1 MEIRHLRYFLAVAEH
16 GSVAQAARKLNIVQP
31 ALSRQIHDLEE
42 HLGTPLFERSVR
54 GVQLTAAGKQF
65 ERDTQKLLAELDAA
79 CERALRAAA
88 GLEGSVRIGISHNHT
103 WHPLILQRLR
113 RFQRA
118 FPNVALMLE
127 PSLSTQQLTRIK
139 EGRIDGGF
147 IALRDPN
154 DAELCGIKVLSSG
167 LLLAVPS
174 HSKYAKKPPARLR
187 DLRDEP
193 CVWFPRERAPVY
205 HDYLIH
211 QCQRAGLS
219 PRLVPIGSDVVTT
232 LGMVAAGMG
241 YSIVTEIS
249 KYNCPKEVVLH
260 HHPDLSDVHDVE
272 LVMRS
277 DADSPILRE
286 FARVM
291 STSGP
296 RESKHA

>member
-1 MEIRHLRYFLAVAEH
+1 MEIRHLRYFQAVAEH

-42 HLGTPLFERSVR
+42 QLGTPLFERSVR

-65 ERDTQKLLAELDAA
+65 ARDTQKLLAELDAA
-79 CERALRAAA
+79 RDRALRAAA
-88 GLEGSVRIGISHNHT
+88 GLEGSLRIGISPNHT

-127 PSLSTQQLTRIK
+127 PALSTQQLIRVK
-139 EGRIDGGF
+139 EARIDGGLV
-147 IALRDPN
+147 ALRDPN
-154 DAELCGIKVLSSG
+154 DKELTGIKVLSSG

-174 HSKYAKKPPARLR
+174 HSKYAKKPPARLH

-193 CVWFPRERAPVY
+193 YVWFPRERSPVY

-219 PRLVPIGSDVVTT
+219 PRLVPIGADVT

-296 RESKHA
+296 RDAKHA

>member
-31 ALSRQIHDLEE
+31 ALSRQIHDLEDQ
-42 HLGTPLFERSVR
+42 LGTPLFERSVR

-65 ERDTQKLLAELDAA
+65 VRDTQRLLADLDAA
-79 CERALRAAA
+79 RDRALRAAA
-88 GLEGSVRIGISHNHT
+88 GMEGTVRIGISHNHT

-127 PSLSTQQLTRIK
+127 PSISTQQLIRIK
-139 EGRIDGGF
+139 EGRLDGGF

-154 DAELCGIKVLSSG
+154 DSELAGIKVLSSG

-187 DLRDEP
+187 DLKDEP
-193 CVWFPRERAPVY
+193 CVWFPRERSPVY

-219 PRLVPIGSDVVTT
+219 PRLVPIGTDVATT

-241 YSIVTEIS
+241 YSIVTEMS
-249 KYNCPKEVVLH
+249 KYNSPKEVVLH

-272 LVMRS
+272 LVTRS

-291 STSGP
+291 STAGP
-296 RESKHA
+296 RDAKYA